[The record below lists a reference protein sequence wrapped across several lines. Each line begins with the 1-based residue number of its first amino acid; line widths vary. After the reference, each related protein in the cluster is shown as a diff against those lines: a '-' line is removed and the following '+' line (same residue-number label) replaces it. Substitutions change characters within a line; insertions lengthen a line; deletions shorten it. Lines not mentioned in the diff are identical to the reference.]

1 MEILSRSQKVHQNNR
16 NWWTFCGVFE
26 NLNLKKVWFSAA
38 SMEEGGMVFPLS
50 REKYEANAFLQ
61 PDAQVCWNMK
71 SVMEIASV
79 VPTRSRHC
87 LIFYSTVTDFARFRG

>member
-1 MEILSRSQKVHQNNR
+1 
-16 NWWTFCGVFE
+16 
-26 NLNLKKVWFSAA
+26 
-38 SMEEGGMVFPLS
+38 MVFPLS